1 LRSHLHS
8 LHTVLRK
15 RTNPCLYR
23 SDFTNDV
30 GKEYGL

>member
-8 LHTVLRK
+8 LHTVFRK
-15 RTNPCLYR
+15 RTNPCLNR

-30 GKEYGL
+30 GKEII